1 METADIL
8 IRGATVIN
16 GTGQHGFQGDI
27 AVGGGRILAV
37 GDCGRFQAREE
48 INAEG
53 LTCAPGFIDAHA
65 HSDTMFAKDSSGASK
80 LYQGIT
86 TEISGNCG
94 ASPFP
99 KPEGNGNPWRFDSYA
114 DFLRAFS
121 ERGAS
126 MAVNQ
131 AMLAGHGS
139 LRESAVGENA
149 RPASPGEM
157 ECMKDFLRRDLAAG
171 ALGLSLG
178 LEYAPGC
185 FAGQEE
191 LNALG
196 AVVKEAGGIVTCHMR
211 SEGLK
216 IFDAIDELA
225 QVGRFSGAH
234 VHISHLKIDH
244 YTVHG
249 QAPAVCEHIEKLRQE
264 GIHITADVYP
274 YTASATSLTIRCPRW
289 SMDGGEEALLGFL
302 AGPRRGEV
310 VEGIRTHYFNAQR
323 AETCLFSDG
332 GGLWPEIVG
341 KTLRFVAEDMLH
353 TTDYAE
359 AAAVVL
365 ERTKARARGVF
376 FVMSE
381 EDMLYFLS
389 KDVCIGS
396 DGYALP
402 DDPVKVG
409 SLPHPRSYGA
419 VAEFLRLAREK
430 NICSLEEAVRR
441 VTSKPA
447 DTFGLKD
454 RGRISPGMAA
464 DLTVFDPAIIAPRA
478 TYLNPVQTAQGV
490 HWVIVNGKIALRE
503 GRQTE
508 ERVGGFLPRGHFDP
522 SRERRE
528 YRVQSTVQMI

>member
-1 METADIL
+1 MGEADIL
-8 IRGATVIN
+8 IRGATVID
-16 GTGQHGFQGDI
+16 GTGKPGFRGDI
-27 AVGGGRILAV
+27 AVRDGKILAV
-37 GDCGRFQAREE
+37 GDCSGLRGREE
-48 INAEG
+48 IDADG

-65 HSDTMFAKDSSGASK
+65 HSDTMFVKDASGASK

-94 ASPFP
+94 TSPFP
-99 KPEGNGNPWRFDSYA
+99 KPEGNKNPWRFASYA
-114 DFLRAFS
+114 GFLRAFD
-121 ERGAS
+121 ERGAC

-139 LRESAVGENA
+139 LRESVVGEGA
-149 RPASPGEM
+149 RPASPKEM
-157 ECMKDFLRRDLAAG
+157 EQMKDRLRRDLEAG

-196 AVVKEAGGIVTCHMR
+196 AVVKEMGGLVTCHMR
-211 SEGLK
+211 SEGLR

-234 VHISHLKIDH
+234 VHISHLKLDH
-244 YTVHG
+244 YSVHG
-249 QAPAVCEHIEKLRQE
+249 QAPAVWEHIENLRQE
-264 GIHITADVYP
+264 GINITADVYP

-289 SMDGGEEALLGFL
+289 SMDGGEEALLSFL
-302 AGPRRGEV
+302 ASPRRKEV
-310 VEGIRTHYFNAQR
+310 VEGIRSHYFNAQR

-341 KTLRFVAEDMLH
+341 KTLRFVAEEMLH
-353 TTDYAE
+353 TSDYAE

-381 EDMLYFLS
+381 ENMLYFLS

-402 DDPVKVG
+402 GDPQKVR

-430 NICSLEEAVRR
+430 KICPLEEAVRR

-447 DTFGLKD
+447 DTFGLKG
-454 RGRISPGMAA
+454 RGRVAPGMAA
-464 DLTVFDPAIIAPRA
+464 DLTVFDPAAIAPRA

-490 HWVIVNGKIALRE
+490 HWVIVGGRIALRE

-508 ERVGGFLPRGHFDP
+508 ERAGRFLRRG
-522 SRERRE
+522 
-528 YRVQSTVQMI
+528 

>member
-1 METADIL
+1 MDMGEADL
-8 IRGATVIN
+8 IVRGATVID
-16 GTGQHGFQGDI
+16 GTGRPGFRGDI
-27 AVGGGRILAV
+27 AVSGGKTLAV
-37 GDCGRFQAREE
+37 GDCGGLRGREE
-48 INAEG
+48 IDAAG
-53 LTCAPGFIDAHA
+53 LACAPGFIDAHA
-65 HSDTMFAKDSSGASK
+65 HSDTMFMQDDSGASK
-80 LYQGIT
+80 LYQGVT

-94 ASPFP
+94 YSPFP
-99 KPEGNGNPWRFDSYA
+99 APEGNQSARRFASYA

-121 ERGAS
+121 ENGSR

-131 AMLAGHGS
+131 AMLSGHGS
-139 LRESAVGENA
+139 LRETVVGESA
-149 RPASPGEM
+149 RPATPKEM
-157 ECMKDFLRRDLAAG
+157 ERMQHLLRRDLEAG

-196 AVVKEAGGIVTCHMR
+196 AVVKEAGGVVTCHMR
-211 SEGLK
+211 SEGLH

-225 QVGRFSGAH
+225 QVGRVSGVPGASGAH

-244 YTVHG
+244 YSVHG
-249 QAPAVCEHIEKLRQE
+249 QAPAVWAHIEKLRQE
-264 GIHITADVYP
+264 GIDITADAYP

-289 SMDGGEEALLGFL
+289 SLDGGEEALLGFL

-310 VEGIRTHYFNAQR
+310 VEGIRSHYFNARR

-341 KTLRFVAEDMLH
+341 KTLRFVAEEMLH
-353 TTDYAE
+353 TQDYAE

-365 ERTKARARGVF
+365 ERTKARAKGVF

-381 EDMLYFLS
+381 EDMLFFLG
-389 KDVCIGS
+389 KDICIGS

-402 DDPVKVG
+402 ADPQKVK

-419 VAEFLRLAREK
+419 IAEFLRLAREK
-430 NICSLEEAVRR
+430 KICSLEEAVRR

-447 DTFGLKD
+447 DTFGLAD
-454 RGRISPGMAA
+454 RGRIAPGKAA
-464 DLTVFDPAIIAPRA
+464 DLTVFDPNRIAPRA
-478 TYLNPVQTAQGV
+478 TYLNPIQTAQGV
-490 HWVIVNGKIALRE
+490 QWVIVGGKIALRE

-508 ERVGGFLPRGHFDP
+508 ERAGIFLRRG
-522 SRERRE
+522 
-528 YRVQSTVQMI
+528 

>member
-1 METADIL
+1 MMGSEADII
-8 IRGATVIN
+8 IRGAAVID
-16 GTGQHGFQGDI
+16 GTGRPGFRGDI
-27 AVGGGRILAV
+27 AVSGGKIAAV
-37 GDCGRFQAREE
+37 GDCSGLRGREE
-48 INAEG
+48 IDADG

-65 HSDTMFAKDSSGASK
+65 HSDTMFVRDSSGASK

-99 KPEGNGNPWRFDSYA
+99 KPEGNGNPWRFTSYA
-114 DFLRAFS
+114 DFLRAFD
-121 ERGAS
+121 ERGSS

-139 LRESAVGENA
+139 LRESVVGESA
-149 RPASPGEM
+149 RPATSAEM
-157 ECMKDFLRRDLAAG
+157 ERMRDQLRRDLETG
-171 ALGLSLG
+171 ALGMSLG

-196 AVVKEAGGIVTCHMR
+196 AVVQEAGGIVTCHMR
-211 SEGLK
+211 SEGLR

-225 QVGRFSGAH
+225 QVGRVSGAH
-234 VHISHLKIDH
+234 VHISHIKLDH
-244 YTVHG
+244 YSVHG
-249 QAPAVCEHIEKLRQE
+249 QAPAVWEHIERLREE
-264 GIHITADVYP
+264 GINITADVYP

-302 AGPRRGEV
+302 AGPRRREV
-310 VEGIRTHYFNAQR
+310 VEGIRSHYFNVQR

-341 KTLRFVAEDMLH
+341 KSLRFVAEEMLH
-353 TTDYAE
+353 TSDYAE
-359 AAAVVL
+359 AAAIVL

-381 EDMLYFLS
+381 QDMLFFLS
-389 KDVCIGS
+389 QDVCIGS

-402 DDPVKVG
+402 ADSEKVS

-430 NICSLEEAVRR
+430 RICPLEEAVRR

-447 DTFGLKD
+447 ETFGLAD
-454 RGRISPGMAA
+454 RGRIAPGMAA
-464 DLTVFDPAIIAPRA
+464 DLTVFDPAVIAPRA
-478 TYLNPVQTAQGV
+478 SYLNPIQTAQGV
-490 HWVIVNGKIALRE
+490 QWVIVSGKIALRE

-508 ERVGGFLPRGHFDP
+508 ERAGRFLRRG
-522 SRERRE
+522 
-528 YRVQSTVQMI
+528 

>member
-1 METADIL
+1 MASGEADL
-8 IRGATVIN
+8 VIRGATVID
-16 GTGQHGFQGDI
+16 GTGRRGFRGDI
-27 AVGGGRILAV
+27 AIKNGTIVAV
-37 GDCGRFQAREE
+37 GDCGPLRGREE
-48 INAEG
+48 IDADG

-65 HSDTMFAKDSSGASK
+65 HSDTMFVHDSSGASK

-99 KPEGNGNPWRFDSYA
+99 KPEGNKNPWRFASYA
-114 DFLRAFS
+114 GFLRAFE
-121 ERGAS
+121 ERGS
-126 MAVNQ
+126 CMAVNQ

-139 LRESAVGENA
+139 LREGVVGESSK
-149 RPASPGEM
+149 PASPKEM
-157 ECMKDFLRRDLAAG
+157 ERMKDQLRRDLEAG

-196 AVVKEAGGIVTCHMR
+196 AVVKKAGGIVTCHMR
-211 SEGLK
+211 SEGLH

-225 QVGRFSGAH
+225 QVGRVSGAH
-234 VHISHLKIDH
+234 VHISHLKLDH
-244 YTVHG
+244 YSVHG
-249 QAPAVCEHIEKLRQE
+249 QAPAVWEHIEKLRQE
-264 GIHITADVYP
+264 GINITADVYP
-274 YTASATSLTIRCPRW
+274 YTASATTLTIRCPRW

-302 AGPRRGEV
+302 KGDRRREV
-310 VEGIRTHYFNAQR
+310 VEGIRAHYFNAQR

-341 KTLRFVAEDMLH
+341 KNLRFVAEEMLH
-353 TTDYAE
+353 TQDYAE
-359 AAAVVL
+359 AAAIVL

-402 DDPVKVG
+402 ADPEKVS

-430 NICSLEEAVRR
+430 KICPLEEAVRR

-447 DTFGLKD
+447 DTFGLTD
-454 RGRISPGMAA
+454 RGRIAPGMAA
-464 DLTVFDPAIIAPRA
+464 DLTIFDPNRIAPRA
-478 TYLNPVQTAQGV
+478 AYLNPIQTAQGV
-490 HWVIVNGKIALRE
+490 HWVIMGGKIALRE

-508 ERVGGFLPRGHFDP
+508 ERAGRFLTKRTL
-522 SRERRE
+522 
-528 YRVQSTVQMI
+528 Y

>member
-1 METADIL
+1 MGYSEAGLI
-8 IRGATVIN
+8 IRGAMVID
-16 GTGQHGFQGDI
+16 GTGRPGFRGDI
-27 AVGGGRILAV
+27 AVADGKILTV
-37 GDCGRFQAREE
+37 GDCGGLRAKEE
-48 INAEG
+48 IDAEG

-65 HSDTMFAKDSSGASK
+65 HSDTMFMRDGSGASK

-94 ASPFP
+94 YSPFP
-99 KPEGNGNPWRFDSYA
+99 APEGNDHPRRFASYA

-121 ERGAS
+121 ENGSR

-131 AMLAGHGS
+131 AMLTGHGS
-139 LRESAVGENA
+139 LREAVVGESA
-149 RPASPGEM
+149 RPATPKEM
-157 ECMKDFLRRDLAAG
+157 ERMKELLRRDLKAG
-171 ALGLSLG
+171 ALGMSLG

-196 AVVKEAGGIVTCHMR
+196 AVVQEAGGIVTCHMR
-211 SEGLK
+211 SEGLH

-225 QVGRFSGAH
+225 QVGRFSGVSGVSGVSGAH
-234 VHISHLKIDH
+234 VHISHLKLDH
-244 YTVHG
+244 YSVHG
-249 QAPAVCEHIEKLRQE
+249 QAPAVWEHIEKLRRE
-264 GIHITADVYP
+264 GINITADVYP

-302 AGPRRGEV
+302 TGPRRGEV
-310 VEGIRTHYFNAQR
+310 VEGIRTHYFNARR

-341 KTLRFVAEDMLH
+341 KTLRFVAEELLH

-359 AAAVVL
+359 AAAIVL
-365 ERTKARARGVF
+365 ERTKARAKGVF

-381 EDMLYFLS
+381 EDMLFFLS

-402 DDPVKVG
+402 DDPKKVG
-409 SLPHPRSYGA
+409 SLPHPRSYGSI
-419 VAEFLRLAREK
+419 AEFLRLAREK
-430 NICSLEEAVRR
+430 HICSLEEAVRR

-454 RGRISPGMAA
+454 RGRIAPGMAA
-464 DLTVFDPAIIAPRA
+464 DLTVFDPAVIAPRA
-478 TYLNPVQTAQGV
+478 TYLNPIQTAQGV
-490 HWVIVNGKIALRE
+490 HWAIVDGKIALRE

-508 ERVGGFLPRGHFDP
+508 ERAGRFLMKRLC
-522 SRERRE
+522 
-528 YRVQSTVQMI
+528 

>member
-1 METADIL
+1 MGEADLI
-8 IRGATVIN
+8 IRGAMVID
-16 GTGQHGFQGDI
+16 GTGRPGFQGDI
-27 AVGGGRILAV
+27 AVADGKILTV
-37 GDCGRFQAREE
+37 GDCGGLRAKEE
-48 INAEG
+48 IDAEG

-65 HSDTMFAKDSSGASK
+65 HSDTQFMRDSSGASK

-94 ASPFP
+94 YSPFP
-99 KPEGNGNPWRFDSYA
+99 APEGNQSARRFDSYA

-121 ERGAS
+121 ENGSR

-131 AMLAGHGS
+131 AMLSGHGS
-139 LRESAVGENA
+139 LRETVVGESA
-149 RPASPGEM
+149 RPATTAEM
-157 ECMKDFLRRDLAAG
+157 ERMKELLRRDLKAG
-171 ALGLSLG
+171 ALGMSLG

-196 AVVKEAGGIVTCHMR
+196 AVVREVGGVVTCHMR
-211 SEGLK
+211 SEGLH

-225 QVGRFSGAH
+225 QVGRTSGVH
-234 VHISHLKIDH
+234 VHISHIKLDH
-244 YTVHG
+244 YSVHG
-249 QAPAVCEHIEKLRQE
+249 QAPAVWAHIEKLRQE
-264 GIHITADVYP
+264 GVHITADVYP

-289 SMDGGEEALLGFL
+289 SMDGGEEALLRIL
-302 AGPRRGEV
+302 SGPRRGEV

-341 KTLRFVAEDMLH
+341 KTLRFVAEEMLH

-359 AAAVVL
+359 AAAIVL
-365 ERTKARARGVF
+365 ERTKARAKGVF

-389 KDVCIGS
+389 KDICIGS

-402 DDPVKVG
+402 DDPEKVK
-409 SLPHPRSYGA
+409 SLPHPRSYGSI
-419 VAEFLRLAREK
+419 VEFLRLAREK
-430 NICSLEEAVRR
+430 HICPLEEAVRR

-447 DTFGLKD
+447 DTFGLSD
-454 RGRISPGMAA
+454 RGRIVPGMVA
-464 DLTVFDPAIIAPRA
+464 DLTIFDPAVIAPRA

-490 HWVIVNGKIALRE
+490 HWVIVSGKIALRE

-508 ERVGGFLPRGHFDP
+508 ERAGRFLPRG
-522 SRERRE
+522 
-528 YRVQSTVQMI
+528 

>member
-1 METADIL
+1 MARIDKADLI
-8 IRGATVIN
+8 IRGATVID
-16 GTGQHGFQGDI
+16 GTGRPGFRGDI
-27 AVGGGRILAV
+27 ATGGGRILAV
-37 GDCGRFQAREE
+37 GDCSGLEAAEE
-48 INAEG
+48 IRADG
-53 LTCAPGFIDAHA
+53 LTAAPGFIDAHA
-65 HSDTMFAKDSSGASK
+65 HSDTAFVRDGSGASK

-94 ASPFP
+94 DSPFP
-99 KPEGNGNPWRFDSYA
+99 AGNADADAWRFHSYA

-121 ERGAS
+121 ERGCA

-139 LRESAVGENA
+139 LRESVVGESA
-149 RPASPGEM
+149 RPASPTEM
-157 ECMKDFLRRDLAAG
+157 ERMKNCLRRDLNAG

-196 AVVKEAGGIVTCHMR
+196 ETVSQAGGVVTCHMR
-211 SEGLK
+211 SEGLR
-216 IFDAIDELA
+216 IFDAIEELA
-225 QVGRFSGAH
+225 QVGRASGAH
-234 VHISHLKIDH
+234 VHISHLKLDH
-244 YTVHG
+244 YSVHG
-249 QAPAVCEHIEKLRQE
+249 QAPAVWAAIERLRRE
-264 GIHITADVYP
+264 GVHITADVYP

-289 SMDGGEEALLGFL
+289 SMDGGEEALL
-302 AGPRRGEV
+302 RRLQGDGRREI
-310 VEGIRTHYFNAQR
+310 VEGIRSHYFSALR

-353 TTDYAE
+353 TEDYAE

-365 ERTKARARGVF
+365 ERTRARARGVF

-389 KDVCIGS
+389 RDVCIGS

-402 DDPVKVG
+402 GDPQKVK

-430 NICSLEEAVRR
+430 RICPLEEAVRR

-447 DTFGLKD
+447 REFGLTD
-454 RGRISPGMAA
+454 RGRIAPGMAA
-464 DLTVFDPAIIAPRA
+464 DLTVFDPAVIAPRA
-478 TYLNPVQTAQGV
+478 DYLNPVQTARGV
-490 HWVIVNGKIALRE
+490 EWVIVNGETALRE
-503 GRQTE
+503 GKQTE
-508 ERVGGFLPRGHFDP
+508 SRAGRFLKRG
-522 SRERRE
+522 
-528 YRVQSTVQMI
+528 

>member
-1 METADIL
+1 MEKADIL
-8 IRGATVIN
+8 IRGATVID
-16 GTGQHGFQGDI
+16 GTGRPGFQGDI
-27 AVGGGRILAV
+27 AIGGSRILAV
-37 GDCGRFQAREE
+37 GDCSGLRGREE
-48 INAEG
+48 IDAEG
-53 LTCAPGFIDAHA
+53 LTAAPGFIDAHA
-65 HSDTMFAKDSSGASK
+65 HSDTMFVKDASGASK

-99 KPEGNGNPWRFDSYA
+99 KPEGNENPWRFASYA
-114 DFLRAFS
+114 DFLQAFD
-121 ERGAS
+121 ERDS
-126 MAVNQ
+126 RMAVNQ

-139 LRESAVGENA
+139 LRESVVGESA
-149 RPASPGEM
+149 RPATSAEM
-157 ECMKDFLRRDLAAG
+157 VRMKALLRRDLEAG
-171 ALGLSLG
+171 ALGMSLG

-196 AVVKEAGGIVTCHMR
+196 AVVKEAGGLVTCHMR
-211 SEGLK
+211 SEGLR
-216 IFDAIDELA
+216 IFDAIEELA
-225 QVGRFSGAH
+225 QVGRVSGVH
-234 VHISHLKIDH
+234 VHISHIKLDH
-244 YTVHG
+244 YSVHG
-249 QAPAVCEHIEKLRQE
+249 QAPAVWEHIEKLRQE

-302 AGPRRGEV
+302 AGDRRREV
-310 VEGIRTHYFNAQR
+310 VEGIRSHYFNAQR

-332 GGLWPEIVG
+332 GLWPEIVG
-341 KTLRFVAEDMLH
+341 KTLRFVAEEMLH
-353 TTDYAE
+353 TDDYAE
-359 AAAVVL
+359 AAAIVL
-365 ERTKARARGVF
+365 ERTKARAKGVF

-402 DDPVKVG
+402 ADPEKVG
-409 SLPHPRSYGA
+409 SLPHPRSYGSI
-419 VAEFLRLAREK
+419 AEFLRLAREK

-447 DTFGLKD
+447 DTFGLTD
-454 RGRISPGMAA
+454 RGRVAPGMAA
-464 DLTVFDPAIIAPRA
+464 DLTIFDPAAIAPRA
-478 TYLNPVQTAQGV
+478 TYLNPIQTAQGV

-508 ERVGGFLPRGHFDP
+508 ERAGRFLTRGLSKRMFQEHFKP
-522 SRERRE
+522 EL
-528 YRVQSTVQMI
+528 RVKS

>member
-1 METADIL
+1 MDMGEADL
-8 IRGATVIN
+8 IVRGATVID
-16 GTGQHGFQGDI
+16 GTGRPGFRGDI
-27 AVGGGRILAV
+27 AVSGGKILAV
-37 GDCGRFQAREE
+37 GDCSGLRGREE
-48 INAEG
+48 IDAAG

-65 HSDTMFAKDSSGASK
+65 HSDTMFMQDDSGASK
-80 LYQGIT
+80 LYQGVT

-94 ASPFP
+94 YSPFP
-99 KPEGNGNPWRFDSYA
+99 APEGNQSARRFASYA

-121 ERGAS
+121 ENGSR

-131 AMLAGHGS
+131 ALLAGHGS
-139 LRESAVGENA
+139 LRETVVGESA
-149 RPASPGEM
+149 RPATPKEM
-157 ECMKDFLRRDLAAG
+157 ERMQHLLRRDLEAG

-196 AVVKEAGGIVTCHMR
+196 AVVKEAGGVVTCHMR
-211 SEGLK
+211 SEGLH

-225 QVGRFSGAH
+225 QVGRVSGASGASGAH

-244 YTVHG
+244 YSVHG
-249 QAPAVCEHIEKLRQE
+249 QAPAVWAHIEKLRQE
-264 GIHITADVYP
+264 GINITADAYP

-289 SMDGGEEALLGFL
+289 SLDGGEEALLGFL

-310 VEGIRTHYFNAQR
+310 VEGIRSHYFNARR

-341 KTLRFVAEDMLH
+341 KTLRFVAEEMLH
-353 TTDYAE
+353 TQDYAE

-365 ERTKARARGVF
+365 ERTKARAKGVF

-381 EDMLYFLS
+381 EDMLFFLG
-389 KDVCIGS
+389 KDICIGS

-402 DDPVKVG
+402 ADPQKVK

-419 VAEFLRLAREK
+419 IAEFLRLAREK
-430 NICSLEEAVRR
+430 KICSLEEAVRR

-447 DTFGLKD
+447 DTFGLAD
-454 RGRISPGMAA
+454 RGRIAPGKAA
-464 DLTVFDPAIIAPRA
+464 D
-478 TYLNPVQTAQGV
+478 Q
-490 HWVIVNGKIALRE
+490 WVIVGGKIALRE

-508 ERVGGFLPRGHFDP
+508 ERAGFFLRKG
-522 SRERRE
+522 
-528 YRVQSTVQMI
+528 